1 MPWKETCVI
10 KERTK
15 MMGEYLS
22 GEYTLA
28 ELARRSGVSRKTVH
42 KWVGRYERNPGQ
54 GLLDGSRAPHHHPNA
69 VSPAMEAAILEW
81 KARRPLWGAPKIHSK
96 LKVYVDYPAESTVS
110 NVLRRHGLTR
120 RVRRRARATPSAGPL
135 HHAQGPNEVWC
146 VDFKGWFRTG
156 DGQRCDPLTISDA
169 FSRYLLCCQAVN
181 GSTGRVVVQPLF
193 EMIFRE
199 YGLPVAIRSDNGSPF
214 ASVGLGGLSQLSV
227 WWLRLGVRL
236 ERIAPGHPEQNGRHE
251 RLHRTLKEAVLRPP
265 EWDGRRQQAAFD
277 GFREEYNQDRPHEAL
292 NQQPPASVYEPSRRD
307 FPARLLEPEYPDD
320 WLKRAVRSNGEIKWQ
335 GQKIYLSEALIGQWV
350 GLEPAGED
358 RWAIHFMTEKLGY
371 LEVRRGGAQV
381 RRESEKTK
389 TKSNLAG
396 IVPPWGD
403 DTRINQNP

>member
-1 MPWKETCVI
+1 MPWKETCVRN
-10 KERTK
+10 ERTI
-15 MMGEYLS
+15 MIAEYLS
-22 GEYTLA
+22 GDYTLA

-42 KWVGRYERNPGQ
+42 KWVGRYEREPGC
-54 GLLDGSRAPHHHPNA
+54 GLVDGSRAPHHHPNA
-69 VSPAMEAAILEW
+69 LSPAMEAAILEW

-96 LKVYVDYPAESTVS
+96 LKEYVDCPAESTVS
-110 NVLRRHGLTR
+110 NVLQRHGLTR

-135 HHAQGPNEVWC
+135 QHAQGPNEVWC
-146 VDFKGWFRTG
+146 VDFKGWFLTG

-169 FSRYLLCCQAVN
+169 YSRYLLCCQAVK
-181 GSTGRVVVQPLF
+181 GSTGRVVVQPLM

-199 YGLPVAIRSDNGSPF
+199 YGLPWAIRSDNGSPF

-265 EWDGRRQQAAFD
+265 ERDGRRQQAAFD

-320 WLKRAVRSNGEIKWQ
+320 WLKRGVRSNGEIRWH
-335 GQKIYLSEALIGQWV
+335 GEKIHLSQALIGQWV
-350 GLEPAGED
+350 GLEPEGEG

-371 LEVRRGGAQV
+371 LEERRGKLQI
-381 RRESEKTK
+381 RRESRNKPQQK
-389 TKSNLAG
+389 L
-396 IVPPWGD
+396 
-403 DTRINQNP
+403 